1 MNSDRKNR
9 ILEFI
14 NSKEYI
20 PMTAPELAAV
30 IDVPKSDLNEFFEII
45 DELSD
50 EGRIIIGKKKRIRSS
65 GADGLLSGVFSG
77 NERGFGFVR
86 FESEHDD
93 LFIPPDAVNSAFDG
107 DTVLVSESVG
117 RDGRME
123 GKIVKVTK
131 RANRFIVGRFTAIRN
146 CGFVIPDDSK
156 ISKDIYIPKKHFFGA
171 REGQVVVCEITR
183 YPDRTKKA
191 EGRIIEVIG
200 YAGKHDT
207 VIKTVLKR
215 YNIPCEFSDK
225 VISEAEKQE
234 KIPLDLE
241 GRLDLRRD
249 TIITIDGED
258 SKDLDDA
265 VSVKKLK
272 GGIFRLGV
280 HIADVSNYVKP
291 GSELDK
297 EAYLRGTSVY
307 LVDRVVPM
315 LPKNLSNG
323 ICSLQ
328 PKVDRLTI
336 SCIMDIDRE
345 GNIRNYEIVKS
356 VIRSKERMT
365 YKCVT
370 DILEGRSQEYPRL
383 HKMLGTMNELADI
396 LRKKRKAE
404 GSLDF
409 DFPEAK
415 IKLSE
420 NGKPISIE
428 KYEITVSNQ
437 IIEEF
442 MLAANRTVSEH
453 MYWLNKP
460 MMYRVHE
467 APDAEKL
474 ANFAKMAYNL
484 GYTVHGLNNP
494 HPKELQRVLESCKG
508 KPEERVLS
516 TMMLRSMMK
525 AKYSEN
531 NLGHFGL
538 NAKFY
543 CHFTSPIRRYPDL
556 VVHRL
561 LKELSET
568 GITAESEK
576 KWNKFLPEA
585 AENCSIT
592 ERRAEEAERDVDDIK
607 KAEYMKQFIGER
619 FEGYISG
626 VTGFGIF
633 VELDNTVEGLVHISS
648 LRDDYYVYDEKL
660 LTLTGEHTKR
670 VFRLGDSVWVE
681 CVGANPE
688 ARQIDFELAEDY
700 DE

>member
-1 MNSDRKNR
+1 M
-9 ILEFI
+9 
-14 NSKEYI
+14 
-20 PMTAPELAAV
+20 
-30 IDVPKSDLNEFFEII
+30 
-45 DELSD
+45 
-50 EGRIIIGKKKRIRSS
+50 
-65 GADGLLSGVFSG
+65 
-77 NERGFGFVR
+77 
-86 FESEHDD
+86 
-93 LFIPPDAVNSAFDG
+93 FIPPDAVNSAFDG
-107 DTVLVSESVG
+107 DAVLVSESVG

-123 GKIVKVTK
+123 GKVVKVTK

-467 APDAEKL
+467 APDSEKL

-494 HPKELQRVLESCKG
+494 HPKELQKVLESCKG

-648 LRDDYYVYDEKL
+648 LKDDYYVYDEKL

-670 VFRLGDSVWVE
+670 VFRLGDSVLVE